1 MRRRFVASNHTL
13 SPTFQGEKFWVFC
26 SLMIQQAVSC
36 AARASFHASSR
47 VIRQFSRAGR
57 KVFPRGGY
65 ALGSYPYSKENGKT
79 LVELCGM
86 EL

>member
-1 MRRRFVASNHTL
+1 MRWRFVASSHTL
-13 SPTFQGEKFWVFC
+13 SPTFQGEKFQVFR
-26 SLMIQQAVSC
+26 SLMIRRAVSC
-36 AARASFHASSR
+36 AARASFRASSR
-47 VIRQFSRAGR
+47 VVRWFSRAGR

-65 ALGSYPYSKENGKT
+65 ALGSYPYSKENGET